1 MRRSCLGSW
10 SEGAGFA
17 GLSFLL
23 LSFWAMASFYMGSF
37 HAEAAELDED
47 RVVALVNGTEI
58 RYSDLSL
65 LEEEMAAALSDVP
78 ENVRFD
84 YLISALIDRR
94 IIALEARAHQMED
107 NPAVQRRQEFYNEK
121 ALRDVY
127 WFDLLNAEVTQAAL
141 QALYEEKYVA
151 APPAV
156 EAHARHI
163 VVASEVEAR
172 AALDALQKGEAFADV
187 ARRLS
192 QGPSGPEGGDLGYFR
207 QGDMIPEFE
216 EVAFAL
222 NVGQLSEP
230 VETPFGWHIIKV
242 EDRREVARPDFEAAR
257 EELSFEIAREKSRE
271 LMERFRAG
279 AKIEF
284 NDAPGNGEAPGNGR
298 PELVPR

>member
-10 SEGAGFA
+10 SGGAGFA

-23 LSFWAMASFYMGSF
+23 LSFWVMASFYMGSF
-37 HAEAAELDED
+37 HAEAAELGED

-163 VVASEVEAR
+163 VVSSEVEAR
-172 AALDALQKGEAFADV
+172 TALDALQKGEAFADV

-284 NDAPGNGEAPGNGR
+284 NDAPGNGGAPGNGR